1 MKNMP
6 NYYNKV
12 TEYFNEKASSY
23 DEVDN
28 QKYWVLSDMFFKE
41 ILRRELPALIGDK
54 KHINLLDAGAGT
66 GRWTI
71 FFDEIFKD
79 QYDITGTLVDISSKM
94 LDEASKKLKAS
105 GADTRFKIK
114 NTNIENLED
123 FPNKNFDLS
132 LSFYNVI
139 SFVEDPKRAL
149 TEIHRV
155 LSDDG
160 VHISIVANKYHA
172 YYFSFLTNR
181 LSSIDSIKKDSK
193 VRFNDL
199 MPAIHCFTP
208 EELKDL
214 YLSAGFK
221 TCRVIGGPNFIYP
234 GMEETYV
241 HGSTP
246 SLQEKLAEADNF
258 QKILE
263 AELEYYN
270 MPDIVGRGNV
280 LLAIATK

>member
-1 MKNMP
+1 MTNH
-6 NYYNKV
+6 YNEVAK
-12 TEYFNEKASSY
+12 YFNEKASSY

-41 ILRRELPALIGDK
+41 ILRREAPTLIGNK
-54 KHINLLDAGAGT
+54 KQINILDAGAGT

-79 QYDITGTLVDISSKM
+79 KYDIIGTLVDISSQM
-94 LDEASKKLKAS
+94 LKEASKKLKAI
-105 GADTRFKIK
+105 GADARFNIK
-114 NTNIENLED
+114 NANIENLED
-123 FPNKNFDLS
+123 FPDKNFDLS

-155 LSDDG
+155 LNDDG

-181 LSSIDSIKKDSK
+181 LSSIDDIKNNSK
-193 VRFNDL
+193 IRFNDL

-221 TCRVIGGPNFIYP
+221 TCRVVGGPNFIYP

-263 AELEYYN
+263 IELAHYD

>member
-1 MKNMP
+1 MP

>member
-1 MKNMP
+1 MP

-41 ILRRELPALIGDK
+41 ILRREVPALIGDK

-155 LSDDG
+155 LNDDG

-193 VRFNDL
+193 IRFNDL

-246 SLQEKLAEADNF
+246 SLQEKLAEAENF

-263 AELEYYN
+263 AELAYYN